1 MAVIATTQTYG
12 GVYMDGNRRWFGWVA
27 IGLAALALLV
37 ALGGRG
43 FGPQIA
49 AGYGG
54 PNIQQPYAQPSAGQ
68 QSAGPQSGSGAP
80 GANVQPGV
88 GQQSVGPQSG
98 RGVPGANQQGA
109 RPQRGGAPGAN
120 EQRGLGRPRDG
131 GFGLGGWLRFP
142 LKLLGGSFQMV
153 MLALLIVFGVW
164 WLRGRTTGGAAAS
177 QRAQPAQGPAPEPQS
192 PTGESYTDEPTDRE

>member
-1 MAVIATTQTYG
+1 
-12 GVYMDGNRRWFGWVA
+12 MDGNRRWFGWVA
-27 IGLAALALLV
+27 VGLAALALLV

-54 PNIQQPYAQPSAGQ
+54 PNIQQSYAQPGAGPQSAGGAPGANVQPSAGQ

-80 GANVQPGV
+80 GANVQ
-88 GQQSVGPQSG
+88 
-98 RGVPGANQQGA
+98 GA

-120 EQRGLGRPRDG
+120 DQRGPGRPRDG

-164 WLRGRTTGGAAAS
+164 LLRGRTAGGAAAS
-177 QRAQPAQGPAPEPQS
+177 QGAQPAQGPAPEPQS